1 MNTGLLNKNYK
12 RGNKMVNVQRLI
24 SDDDYFSAWF
34 IERHFDD
41 LVKLAQL
48 QGFNHSNAVFFELH
62 NIY

>member
-1 MNTGLLNKNYK
+1 MNIQRLLN
-12 RGNKMVNVQRLI
+12 
-24 SDDDYFSAWF
+24 DDDYFSDWF

-48 QGFNHSNAVFFELH
+48 QGFNHNMAVFFELN